1 MSSTNEKVR
10 LMRES
15 DARLAAE
22 KKNKPKLNK
31 RDKSFRDILHKI
43 RSNRET
49 GECYISCFMG
59 KF

>member
-1 MSSTNEKVR
+1 
-10 LMRES
+10 MRES

>member
-31 RDKSFRDILHKI
+31 RELEKN
-43 RSNRET
+43 SNT
-49 GECYISCFMG
+49 VDV
-59 KF
+59 